1 VRFAGSLGHD
11 DLPLLLAAAE
21 AMVLASAREGI
32 ANAWIEALASG
43 APLVIPDVGGA
54 REVIDRPAA
63 GRLVA
68 REPRAIAAGLR
79 DVLDARIPP
88 EEVAAVAARFSWDT
102 NAARLA
108 EIYSGIVNQPV

>member
-1 VRFAGSLGHD
+1 
-11 DLPLLLAAAE
+11 
-21 AMVLASAREGI
+21 
-32 ANAWIEALASG
+32 
-43 APLVIPDVGGA
+43 
-54 REVIDRPAA
+54 
-63 GRLVA
+63 
-68 REPRAIAAGLR
+68 LR